1 MLIFGLKLLRLCS
14 LLVPQ
19 HTGLSLRLQVAR
31 YMGVGI
37 EQLGRSFGSN
47 YLKFPTKV
55 AGGCAYSR

>member
-1 MLIFGLKLLRLCS
+1 M
-14 LLVPQ
+14 PQ

-47 YLKFPTKV
+47 YLKFSTKV